1 MTRLRKVLISLTLAL
16 GLVFLFRTQVGRF
29 LTNLD
34 SALVFH
40 GIVIDQFG
48 NAVPNARVSMGFSD
62 RFLQSGT
69 GRQGSANGEGRI
81 RIAHFKLCPFRVSVS
96 KDGYYYIH
104 NESNLSFYRGVK
116 SKDNRKIE
124 VVSRN
129 NPAVFRLHKKIKP
142 IQLHF
147 HEHLSFDIPK
157 DGTAVRVDLSSGT
170 SKSDGAFQVQAWV
183 GERDPNGPR
192 FYDWKCRIMILGG
205 GLTERTGEFDF
216 IAPQDGYRDFDEIV
230 MLKTDERWDAA
241 QEKEYF
247 VRLPDGRY
255 ARLFFRIAAVRE
267 PYFRLQVHLNPEP
280 GDQNLEFAPRD
291 K

>member
-1 MTRLRKVLISLTLAL
+1 MTLSRKVLISLTLAL
-16 GLVFLFRTQVGRF
+16 GLFFLFRTQLSQF

-34 SALVFH
+34 SALVLH

-48 NAVPNARVSMGFSD
+48 DPVPNARVDMGLSD

-69 GRQGSANGEGRI
+69 GLHGYADGEGRI
-81 RIAHFKLCPFRVSVS
+81 RIAHFKLCHFRASVS

-124 VVSRN
+124 VVSRD
-129 NPAVFRLHKKIKP
+129 NPAVFRLHKKINP
-142 IQLHF
+142 IELHF
-147 HEHLSFDIPK
+147 HDHLSFDIPK
-157 DGTAVRVDLSSGT
+157 DGTAVRVDLLSGT
-170 SKSDGAFQVQAWV
+170 IKSDGAFQVQAWV

-192 FYDWKCRIMILGG
+192 SYDWKCWIMILGG
-205 GLTERTGEFDF
+205 GLVERTGEFDF

-230 MLKTDERWDAA
+230 KSKTDERWDAS

-247 VRLPDGRY
+247 MRLPDGRY
-255 ARLFFRIAAVRE
+255 ARVFFRIAAVRE
-267 PYFRLQVHLNPEP
+267 PYFTLQVHLNPEP